1 MERKSIFIILL
12 LIGILL
18 FGATDT
24 GLAYNHQNLESYLSY
39 RIKYIHN
46 IAYNTNVTLSKNRAR
61 KYAKSILYWSDYYS
75 RELEVDIDPLVL
87 TAIIEAETNFVSKD
101 TYDNG
106 ASIGVSSM
114 RVSTAKWIAKRLGV
128 KYSKWRMLDATD
140 LGIRFTAYYLGL
152 AYQNYNDDL
161 NKVIVSYNQG
171 YHSAAKKDVDQL
183 YNNYLF
189 KVLGRYDY
197 YQKRLKYYGPNG
209 EEFFKYKLAQLN

>member
-1 MERKSIFIILL
+1 MDRKVIGVILL
-12 LIGILL
+12 LIGILF
-18 FGATDT
+18 FGATNT
-24 GLAYNHQNLESYLSY
+24 GFAYNHQNLESYLSY

-46 IAYNTNVTLSKNRAR
+46 IAYNTNTNLSKDRAR

-101 TYDNG
+101 TYDDG
-106 ASIGVSSM
+106 VSIGISSM
-114 RVSTAKWIAKRLGV
+114 KVSTAKWIANRLGV
-128 KYSKWRMLDATD
+128 KYNKWRMLDATD

-152 AYQNYNDDL
+152 SYQNYNDDL
-161 NKVIVSYNQG
+161 NKIIVSYNQG
-171 YHSAAKKDVDQL
+171 YQNAAKKDVDQL

-197 YQKRLKYYGPNG
+197 YQKRLKHYGPNG
-209 EEFFKYKLAQLN
+209 EEFFKYKLTQLN

>member
-106 ASIGVSSM
+106 ASIGISSM
-114 RVSTAKWIAKRLGV
+114 RISTAKWIANRLGV
-128 KYSKWRMLDATD
+128 KYSKWRMRDATD